1 MAEARWKI
9 LQSTWFPQRQ
19 NVGKKDWWAP
29 QLDQTSESKYH
40 VKTGSIEE
48 CKRFNS
54 FYTWTIND
62 KLFFFYIK
70 SNKIV
75 QLFKRCFQ
83 MYLHI
88 NINSTALLI
97 LNQHESNMETNCTN
111 LQFTWLKNTDIT
123 FTANNI
129 IWSSEE
135 TVTIHFQAVTDG
147 VTNVRAVN
155 LANVW
160 NLRRRNRSWAPP
172 TGCFMYSFS
181 RTPLMQVS
189 VFLPKNYLSVL
200 LSHTHTKILSC
211 NYGSFSS
218 N

>member
-1 MAEARWKI
+1 
-9 LQSTWFPQRQ
+9 
-19 NVGKKDWWAP
+19 
-29 QLDQTSESKYH
+29 
-40 VKTGSIEE
+40 
-48 CKRFNS
+48 
-54 FYTWTIND
+54 
-62 KLFFFYIK
+62 
-70 SNKIV
+70 
-75 QLFKRCFQ
+75 

-200 LSHTHTKILSC
+200 LSHTHKKKSYPAITGAFLLITRCFLVVMRKLDGCHAHHLWPRGTAHTSC
-211 NYGSFSS
+211 WTIPCATLGSMI
-218 N
+218 